1 MKTQSLNQKIL
12 AITML
17 IEEKHP
23 ELSKYLLEMPVTVP
37 NQDHP
42 NIDEEMLMDYYQSLG
57 KLLKDYDI
65 EHP

>member
-1 MKTQSLNQKIL
+1 METRTLNQKIL

-23 ELSKYLLEMPVTVP
+23 ELSNYLLEMPVTIP

-42 NIDEEMLMDYYQSLG
+42 NIDENMLEDYYQSLC

>member
-1 MKTQSLNQKIL
+1 MASSTLNQKIV

-23 ELSKYLLEMPVTVP
+23 ELSKYLLEMPITIP

-42 NIDEEMLMDYYQSLG
+42 NIDEEMLSEYYQSLC
-57 KLLKDYDI
+57 KLLKDYEI

>member
-1 MKTQSLNQKIL
+1 METTTINQKIL

-23 ELSKYLLEMPVTVP
+23 ELSEFLLEMPVTIP

-42 NIDEEMLMDYYQSLG
+42 NIDVNMLEDYYRSLC

>member
-1 MKTQSLNQKIL
+1 METTTINQKIL

-17 IEEKHP
+17 IQEKHP
-23 ELSKYLLEMPVTVP
+23 ELSEFLLEMPVTIP

-42 NIDEEMLMDYYQSLG
+42 NIDENMLQDYYRSLC

>member
-1 MKTQSLNQKIL
+1 METTTINQKIL

-23 ELSKYLLEMPVTVP
+23 ELSEFLLEMPVTIP

-42 NIDEEMLMDYYQSLG
+42 NIDVTMLEDYYRSLC